1 MLNVMLALA
10 GVAAMLLLF
19 SHGSVMDP
27 ELARYEVGSAIAI
40 ISVLVLFIFARSW
53 QSNWFGV
60 LALGIAVIGPW
71 WGVVVG
77 TLVLVIW
84 TLSVDKPV
92 RLPAR
97 LLGTLPVVMVGI
109 AANLLPETVSGRDVT
124 ITVCC
129 LIVGFAPALGISW
142 GMTHQFKQQAAA

>member
-1 MLNVMLALA
+1 MLAMA

-27 ELARYEVGSAIAI
+27 ELARYEVGSAIVI
-40 ISVLVLFIFARSW
+40 LSILVLFLFARSW

-77 TLVLVIW
+77 VLTLALW
-84 TLSVDKPV
+84 TLCVDKPV

-97 LLGTLPVVMVGI
+97 LLGTLPVLFVGI

-124 ITVCC
+124 ITACC
-129 LIVGFAPALGISW
+129 LIAGCAPALGISW
-142 GMTHQFKQQAAA
+142 CMTHQFKQQAIA